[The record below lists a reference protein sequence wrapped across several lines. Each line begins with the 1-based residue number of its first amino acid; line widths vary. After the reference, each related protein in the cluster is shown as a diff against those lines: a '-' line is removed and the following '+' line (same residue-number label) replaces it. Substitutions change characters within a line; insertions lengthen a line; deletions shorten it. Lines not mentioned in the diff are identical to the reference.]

1 MLPDDPISECEVLM
15 KAGQAQST
23 RPGKLTSME
32 GTNSIQER
40 PGQAGIPMTQLID
53 ERTRPEGERTHPE
66 SHGER
71 APG

>member
-1 MLPDDPISECEVLM
+1 M

-23 RPGKLTSME
+23 RSGKLKSTE

-40 PGQAGIPMTQLID
+40 PRQAGKPMTQLTE
-53 ERTRPEGERTHPE
+53 ERTRPEGERTPPE
-66 SHGER
+66 SCGER